1 MITVLLSGD
10 SGKRLWPLSN
20 GARSKQFIKCLK
32 KEDGSYESMLQRIH
46 RQIQKEV
53 PSSRMVIVTSKP
65 QVSAVVN
72 QLGDDTSIC
81 VEPVHKG
88 IFASVCLTASWL
100 KQVQNVA
107 EEEIVAFCPS
117 DTFVSE
123 GYYQMLSAMET
134 AVCKE
139 DFQAAMSAVTPTY
152 PSAKY
157 AYVMTAQQGKHQV
170 LSEYISRT
178 AEDAAAEWIQKGA
191 LWNAGI
197 YVGTLGF
204 FLKLCQKMFPFE
216 DHDDLYQQF
225 HGIPE
230 YDLGSVLYQN
240 HVKTCV
246 ISYQEDWKTLGTW
259 NTLTEAMEDSVV
271 GNALFD
277 DHCDN
282 VHVVNELDV
291 PVLCMGLSDVVI
303 SASAEG
309 ILVSDK
315 THSSYISPYVEQIDQ
330 RIMFADKSWGSYRVL
345 DVEEESMTIKV
356 TLNPGHSMNYHS
368 HERRDEVWTVIGG
381 EGYTVVDGMEQ
392 PVKAGDVITMEAGC
406 RHTIVAKTKLHL
418 IEVQLGTE
426 ISVND
431 KKKYELEI

>member
-32 KEDGSYESMLQRIH
+32 KEDGSYESMLQRIS
-46 RQIQKEV
+46 RQIGRRFPDNEQ
-53 PSSRMVIVTSKP
+53 VIVTSKP

-72 QLGDDTSIC
+72 QLGENTVIC
-81 VEPVHKG
+81 VEPVHRG
-88 IFASVCLTASWL
+88 TLASAFMVVSWL
-100 KQVQNVA
+100 KNIRNVA
-107 EEEIVAFCPS
+107 GDEIIALCPS
-117 DTFVSE
+117 DTFVEENYYSLLEKMEQAVASE
-123 GYYQMLSAMET
+123 QFMLAMA
-134 AVCKE
+134 AVI
-139 DFQAAMSAVTPTY
+139 PTY

-157 AYVMTAQQGKHQV
+157 GYLMTENQGDV
-170 LSEYISRT
+170 LRVTENIIGTDEHT
-178 AEDAAAEWIQKGA
+178 ARELMEKGA
-191 LWNAGI
+191 FWNAGI
-197 YVGTLGF
+197 YVGRLGF
-204 FLKLCQKMFPFE
+204 FEQLFREVWAYE
-216 DHDDLYQQF
+216 DHEDLYRHF
-225 HGIPE
+225 SRIPE
-230 YDLGSVLYQN
+230 KRLESIFSAGRMDICAFPYSG
-240 HVKTCV
+240 
-246 ISYQEDWKTLGTW
+246 EWKTLGTW
-259 NTLTEAMEDSVV
+259 NTLTEAMEDSFV
-271 GNALFD
+271 GNAVFD
-277 DHCDN
+277 DHCEN

-291 PVLCMGLSDVVI
+291 PVLCMGLSDVVV

-315 THSSYISPYVEQIDQ
+315 THSSYITPYAEQIQ
-330 RIMFADKSWGSYRVL
+330 QQIMFADKSWGSYRVL

-406 RHTIVAKTKLHL
+406 RHTIVAKTKLNL
-418 IEVQLGTE
+418 IEVQLGKE